1 MQSIVEEA
9 ASVSEHSNSLHI
21 GEMKQR
27 GVGCKEAL
35 GDVSLVVIDHV
46 CAHVARTW
54 SDLSVCDRQLCL
66 VISTMMEAPETLLR
80 HQ

>member
-21 GEMKQR
+21 GEVKQR

-35 GDVSLVVIDHV
+35 GDVWLVVIDHV
-46 CAHVARTW
+46 CAHVART
-54 SDLSVCDRQLCL
+54 
-66 VISTMMEAPETLLR
+66 
-80 HQ
+80 